1 MMAKV
6 APAGVLWMGITGRSV
21 PVGKEHIYIVT
32 GKLPN
37 PLAGRTPPVATLH
50 CIEAKTG
57 KVLWSRPKVGTYHAS
72 LLRTGD
78 NKVLMLEEPGNLVL
92 IDPDPKEYRELA
104 RSKVCGE
111 AWAHPAV
118 ANGRLYVR
126 DNKEVICLQLGH

>member
-1 MMAKV
+1 LTSYFST
-6 APAGVLWMGITGRSV
+6 PV

-57 KVLWSRPKVGTYHAS
+57 KVLWSRPKVGEYHAS

-78 NKVLMLEEPGNLVL
+78 EKLLLLEEPGELVL
-92 IDPDPKEYRELA
+92 LQPDPKEYKELA
-104 RSKVCGE
+104 RTKVCGKT
-111 AWAHPAV
+111 WAHPAL
-118 ANGRLYVR
+118 ANGLLYLR
-126 DNKEVICLQLGH
+126 DEKDVLCVQLGTK